1 MDDMPGTWRLAV
13 KHAASLGGIGLLTGA
28 AAGWFALLGSGELA
42 AQAARAAGVFRVLF
56 LLLPAGLLLWWW
68 WSGRH
73 GAAVAG
79 RPSPWRVATLSL
91 VAGLVGASLAGLAF
105 VAVATQILSLFGG
118 ADPGQFQGAVYPAI
132 GWPAMGG
139 LVALATVSALG
150 LALVCRGS
158 GHERQGR

>member
-1 MDDMPGTWRLAV
+1 MAV
-13 KHAASLGGIGLLTGA
+13 KQAASLGGIGLLTGA
-28 AAGWFALLGSGELA
+28 AAGWVALLGSGDLA

-56 LLLPAGLLLWWW
+56 LLLPAALLLWW

-139 LVALATVSALG
+139 LVALTTVSALG
-150 LALVCRGS
+150 LALALVCRGS